1 MNMTKRKGEISL
13 FMKYV
18 FKKYT
23 ILCMIFLYPFFNLY
37 SIYLSNLTSLSST
50 YLLIFLFLPI
60 IIFSFNK
67 RTIYFIIKN
76 IPYYFLV
83 IIILLIGLLWSTE
96 LTRGIFYI
104 ISLFLAALFSCLLY
118 NLGLLK
124 SAWRAFAF
132 SVTIFSILLYFKI
145 LQRNFVYYEHDRF
158 GYIQGNEI
166 FLDPNWLANWLAI
179 SFLYY
184 FFSLMKEK
192 KMYTNSISKVKK
204 ILYFLLSILNL
215 YFILL
220 TASRSV
226 FLALSVAIYIYLLIS
241 KKIKQF
247 SLINLLLAFVILIN
261 VNVNVFDNLKIF
273 DRLEETSILK
283 SDRMDLAISSFKAL
297 VQDPFTF
304 LMGYGTGGGDKAIG
318 PYYYGAIRHEDGVL
332 RYNNHNVY
340 LDLLLQIGSLGIL
353 IIFSLVFFILK
364 NIFISIKKENYA
376 FITLLIFTLITSSA
390 YNPIKNGIWV
400 ITGGFLIVLYLFNY
414 SSDEENTKLSK
425 SSISITK
432 LPTTFGRI

>member
-1 MNMTKRKGEISL
+1 M
-13 FMKYV
+13 
-18 FKKYT
+18 
-23 ILCMIFLYPFFNLY
+23 
-37 SIYLSNLTSLSST
+37 
-50 YLLIFLFLPI
+50 
-60 IIFSFNK
+60 
-67 RTIYFIIKN
+67 
-76 IPYYFLV
+76 
-83 IIILLIGLLWSTE
+83 
-96 LTRGIFYI
+96 
-104 ISLFLAALFSCLLY
+104 
-118 NLGLLK
+118 
-124 SAWRAFAF
+124 
-132 SVTIFSILLYFKI
+132 
-145 LQRNFVYYEHDRF
+145 
-158 GYIQGNEI
+158 
-166 FLDPNWLANWLAI
+166 
-179 SFLYY
+179 
-184 FFSLMKEK
+184 
-192 KMYTNSISKVKK
+192 KK

-226 FLALSVAIYIYLLIS
+226 FLALSIAIYIYLLLS